1 MNLLDILNFS
11 KKYLEEKNFKKAR
24 LESEKIIAYVLNLDR
39 ISLYANF
46 DKNLKEEE
54 KEKIKYFLKRMTSEN
69 KTFDELI
76 STVEESP
83 KNYKNDNLEL
93 LSKSIEYLKK
103 YQVPDAKID
112 AEYIFSYVLNV
123 NRLILTL
130 NFAQKIEDQNIEKIK
145 KLLILRGKYRKPLQ
159 YIIGE
164 WEFYGYKFLLD
175 ERVLIPR
182 ADTEVLVEQC
192 KHIILDMECPKV
204 LDIGSGSGAIAIAI
218 AKEIPTSLVIGVD
231 ISAGAIEVSKHN
243 KNLNKV
249 DNVEFLQSDLFSN
262 VKDKKFNIIISNPP
276 YISKDEYSK
285 LMPEVQKYEP
295 KIALTDDL
303 EGLSFYEKIS
313 KEACEYLLDESYLAF
328 EIGYNQGDAVKKI
341 MEKNKFD
348 IILIGKDYNGN
359 DRVIIGKK
367 QGEMNVD

>member
-1 MNLLDILNFS
+1 MNLLEILNFS

-24 LESEKIIAYVLNLDR
+24 LECEKIIAYVLNLDR

-46 DKNLKEEE
+46 DKDLKEEE
-54 KEKIKYFLKRMTSEN
+54 KEKIKYFLKKMASEM

-76 STVEESP
+76 STIDELQ
-83 KNYKNDNLEL
+83 KDYRNDNLEI

-103 YQVPDAKID
+103 YQVPNAKID
-112 AEYIFSYVLNV
+112 AEYIFSHVLNV
-123 NRLILTL
+123 NRLVLTL
-130 NFAQKIEDQNIEKIK
+130 NFSNKIEDENIAKIK

-164 WEFYGYKFLLD
+164 WEFYGYKFFLD

-192 KHIILDMECPKV
+192 KHIMLDMDFPKV
-204 LDIGSGSGAIAIAI
+204 LDIGSGSGAISIAI
-218 AKEIPTSLVIGVD
+218 AKEIPQSSVIGVD
-231 ISAGAIEVSKHN
+231 ISVSAIEVCNIN

-262 VKDKKFNIIISNPP
+262 LKDKKFNIIISNPP
-276 YISKDEYSK
+276 YISKIEYDK

-295 KIALTDDL
+295 KAALTDDL

-313 KEACEYLLDESYLAF
+313 SEAGEYILDEGYLAF
-328 EIGYNQGDAVKKI
+328 EIGYDQGLAVKKI

-348 IILIGKDYNGN
+348 VVLIGKDYNGN
-359 DRVIIGKK
+359 DRVIVGKK
-367 QGEMNVD
+367 QGETNAD